1 MNEKEKELN
10 EREKALNDREIYI
23 DRLSK
28 INQLN
33 NYQDSEQIRID
44 RKVFKK
50 EKKGFENLKEY
61 YTIIY
66 DFQMKMGIECAKLEG
81 KRNALKEID
90 ETIFNNK
97 NSQIE
102 LLKNLLT
109 EAINALKLKAK

>member
-44 RKVFKK
+44 REVFKK
-50 EKKGFENLKEY
+50 EKKVLK
-61 YTIIY
+61 I
-66 DFQMKMGIECAKLEG
+66 
-81 KRNALKEID
+81 
-90 ETIFNNK
+90 
-97 NSQIE
+97 
-102 LLKNLLT
+102 
-109 EAINALKLKAK
+109 